1 MRFVYP
7 CPDAGKRGNMITN
20 QPSEMP
26 SSPLGHKLF
35 FALWPDQAGRAAL
48 ARLQPLAPGRPIP
61 PAKLHL
67 TLAFLGQQPAASL
80 PALLDILAHLAVPA
94 LHLRI
99 DRLGYFA
106 RPRIAWAGMDQ
117 PPDALLTMQAA
128 LMDALAAAGFSPAT
142 HGAFKPHI
150 TLAREAKTAPPDTS
164 FPPLDWQVAEVAL
177 VESFPDGH
185 YAPIATQRADA

>member
-1 MRFVYP
+1 
-7 CPDAGKRGNMITN
+7 MITN
-20 QPSEMP
+20 QSSERP
-26 SSPLGHKLF
+26 FGPPGHKLF

-67 TLAFLGQQPAASL
+67 TLAFLGQQPATSL
-80 PALLDILAHLAVPA
+80 PALLGILARLAVPV

-106 RPRIAWAGMDQ
+106 RPRIAWAGMQQ
-117 PPDALLTMQAA
+117 PPAALLAMQAA

-142 HGAFKPHI
+142 HGPFKPHI
-150 TLAREAKTAPPDTS
+150 TLAREAKTAPLDTG
-164 FPPLDWQVAEVAL
+164 FTPLAWQVWEVAL
-177 VESFPDGH
+177 VESFADGR
-185 YAPIATQRADA
+185 YAPIATRRADT